1 VASPCGKNKGRNY
14 RRYYRYHR
22 YFKSKIPVYG
32 PSLYSLAIPQAFWK
46 LPDVTHFPSPFYV
59 HAFRSGKRAINNI
72 YRSLGVPQRESV
84 YVTSTLNTFLRCM
97 GTGIGGSSTVHRR
110 LTPLPKEPSR
120 ISLMYL
126 IFLETRIIH
135 LHFPADSLCL
145 SSFIFSDERRNF
157 PQDFS
162 ISK

>member
-1 VASPCGKNKGRNY
+1 MASLRGKNKETNY

-22 YFKSKIPVYG
+22 YFKSNIPVYG
-32 PSLYSLAIPQAFWK
+32 PSLLTSHTASILETTWRHSF
-46 LPDVTHFPSPFYV
+46 PDPFYV
-59 HAFRSGKRAINNI
+59 HACRSGKRAINNI

-84 YVTSTLNTFLRCM
+84 YVTSTLNTFLRYN
-97 GTGIGGSSTVHRR
+97 GHRYISSSSTNHSR

-120 ISLMYL
+120 ISLKYL

-145 SSFIFSDERRNF
+145 SSMIYFLVGTVTSRKTFLC
-157 PQDFS
+157 
-162 ISK
+162 